1 MEGCPGMEVLDLE
14 SPAQTPGNGQVPSTN
29 SGPSPEREKL
39 YFQNNTKHDPRGLN
53 NYQYYIWGVPYYQC
67 RYTWPQNP
75 IIEPFKGTLER
86 NPVENC
92 SGPYIISVRSG
103 RAFPRSLSP
112 GERRALLSW
121 AGVGPTVGLWVQ
133 GLGLRV

>member
-1 MEGCPGMEVLDLE
+1 MTRGALII
-14 SPAQTPGNGQVPSTN
+14 TN
-29 SGPSPEREKL
+29 TIFGGFLIINVDILGP
-39 YFQNNTKHDPRGLN
+39 
-53 NYQYYIWGVPYYQC
+53 
-67 RYTWPQNP
+67 
-75 IIEPFKGTLER
+75 KGTLER